1 MFQTDFQNRL
11 NNTVMASND
20 IMIDDS
26 FDDSGFTFDETELE
40 TLLLEHPELAS
51 QDEWDVK
58 VDPIPLDEI
67 TPGDGYHTLM
77 EYAAPLDLWFASND
91 APVILLLERP
101 ELASQ
106 DEWDVKIDPI
116 PLDEITPDDGYHA
129 LVEYA
134 APLDLW
140 FASNDAPV
148 ITISKIQEAT
158 LAKEEMPHQEE
169 KNTISRRATNR
180 LKPRAT
186 SAKKTVT
193 KRKRKPTTVGCF
205 EVTDLC
211 PQYDVLFGRGGHA
224 NHNPGNSFLLDKVK
238 EHRAEY
244 KMLGKR
250 KEGKEKKKIVVQ
262 RVAAMVEARGGRFLL
277 REHKD
282 GPWHKATDQEVHE
295 KISHMLRDLLNTTQC
310 FSIR

>member
-1 MFQTDFQNRL
+1 
-11 NNTVMASND
+11 MASND
-20 IMIDDS
+20 IIIDS

-40 TLLLEHPELAS
+40 TLLWEHPELAS

-67 TPGDGYHTLM
+67 TP
-77 EYAAPLDLWFASND
+77 E
-91 APVILLLERP
+91 
-101 ELASQ
+101 
-106 DEWDVKIDPI
+106 
-116 PLDEITPDDGYHA
+116 DGYHA

-134 APLDLW
+134 APLDFW

-169 KNTISRRATNR
+169 KNTTSRRATNR

-186 SAKKTVT
+186 SAKKTFT
-193 KRKRKPTTVGCF
+193 KRKRPPSTVGCF

-224 NHNPGNSFLLDKVK
+224 NHNPGNSFLLDTVK

-244 KMLGKR
+244 RSLGTTKQD
-250 KEGKEKKKIVVQ
+250 KEKKKAVVQ
-262 RVAAMVEARGGRFLL
+262 RVAAMVEDRGGRFLL
-277 REHKD
+277 REHNN
-282 GPWHKATDQEVHE
+282 GPWHEASDQKVHE
-295 KISHMLRDLLNTTQC
+295 KISHMLRD
-310 FSIR
+310 